1 MPIQATALARR
12 RRRCAPLRAA
22 IAEANS
28 APANTPTIRFSV
40 AGTIDISSGGNLP
53 TLNVAGML
61 IEGAL
66 HPDTLVSSG
75 PTVAIKG
82 NSDTVNAQA
91 GLTLNAGN
99 TTIRGTV
106 DAEQAPVE
114 RSLRQADGGLV
125 EHLPKA
131 GWDFVRDRF
140 GMAGPRG
147 QSGLTSPG
155 RSGRRAPPSKRS
167 R

>member
-99 TTIRGTV
+99 TTIRGQRRCPRCWSSV
-106 DAEQAPVE
+106 ALRGE
-114 RSLRQADGGLV
+114 RAGLCV
-125 EHLPKA
+125 GARILILGCA
-131 GWDFVRDRF
+131 
-140 GMAGPRG
+140 A
-147 QSGLTSPG
+147 SG
-155 RSGRRAPPSKRS
+155 
-167 R
+167 